1 VIKNFGE
8 PALEITKASSDI
20 AGLRAT
26 IVPVDAGHSWR
37 VELRRDAAA
46 SGAWTSGTLRLT
58 TTHPKV
64 SELVVPV
71 RLREGAAGAGAGAG
85 AEKRPDAEG
94 AR

>member
-26 IVPVDAGHSWR
+26 IIPIDAGHTWR

-46 SGAWTSGTLRLT
+46 PAGTTAAWTSGTLRLT
-58 TTHPKV
+58 TSHPKV
-64 SELVVPV
+64 KELTVPL
-71 RLREGAAGAGAGAG
+71 RLSGGPGGPGG
-85 AEKRPDAEG
+85 AEAPR
-94 AR
+94 